1 MTSQAAT
8 KVTTP
13 VTNETKV
20 AELPQMGDDA
30 KAQATGIGAMLI
42 ALAGILGLG
51 VKNKRKE
58 D

>member
-1 MTSQAAT
+1 M
-8 KVTTP
+8 TTP

-20 AELPQMGDDA
+20 AELPQMGDDT
-30 KAQATGIGAMLI
+30 KAQATSVGAMLV